1 MTVTEVE
8 VINFF
13 QVLLNTIPQYV
24 LGVLPAIAILGS
36 SPENGLINKF
46 LYLFCSLGSPFS
58 GLFYYLNVKNEK
70 LKMSLYWLE
79 PGNFVKKENLVS
91 GESNPKKLELK
102 YKPFGCHAKKIIL
115 NDQQRKIIEE
125 CAAETSIL
133 DRFSPLVPIYYIIIG
148 IFAAISRAFGP
159 CEWVD

>member
-58 GLFYYLNVKNEK
+58 GLFYYLNMKNEK
-70 LKMSLYWLE
+70 LRMSLYWLE
-79 PGNFVKKENLVS
+79 PENFVKKKDLEDLES
-91 GESNPKKLELK
+91 GESNLEKLELK
-102 YKPFGCHAKKIIL
+102 YKPFGCQAK
-115 NDQQRKIIEE
+115 R
-125 CAAETSIL
+125 
-133 DRFSPLVPIYYIIIG
+133 
-148 IFAAISRAFGP
+148 
-159 CEWVD
+159 